1 MHICNITYHRTSKMN
16 PVDGN
21 SSTYI
26 DFVADDNDKDLIF
39 KVGNHV
45 TIFKYSNIKT
55 FLQKV
60 TLQIFAIAMI

>member
-45 TIFKYSNIKT
+45 KT